1 MGGAVFTYSNE
12 VAQMPTGKV
21 KWFSAD
27 KGYGFINQDDSPQ
40 DVFVHWTA
48 VEGLGNYEELREGE
62 SVEFEIEK
70 TDRGLKALNV
80 KRIEQNVY

>member
-1 MGGAVFTYSNE
+1 
-12 VAQMPTGKV
+12 MPKGKV

-27 KGYGFINQDDSPQ
+27 KGFGFIKQDDSPQ

-48 VEGLGNYEELREGE
+48 VEGLGNYEELRDNEP
-62 SVEFEIEK
+62 VEYEVEK

-80 KRIEQNVY
+80 RRIEQDAF